1 MNNPYAIGTVS
12 ETKSEVTG
20 PTGKPNKVPHL
31 TGLLV
36 HYIMLR
42 HKMWYLVWCPVG
54 PATSLLVSLQ
64 TQTHAGADAATY
76 APSLQ
81 LPILTLVC
89 TNHLIFTT
97 TQYRSLA
104 CPTVVF
110 IRATHLC

>member
-1 MNNPYAIGTVS
+1 MNNSYANGTVS
-12 ETKSEVTG
+12 ETKSESG

-42 HKMWYLVWCPVG
+42 HKMWYLVWYPVG
-54 PATSLLVSLQ
+54 PATSLLISLQ

-76 APSLQ
+76 ARSLQ
-81 LPILTLVC
+81 LPVLTLVC

-104 CPTVVF
+104 CPTMVF
-110 IRATHLC
+110 IRATLLC